1 MYHLLRQVSQDQPR
15 HSSTIVKC
23 LTFRITYV
31 ILNTTECS
39 LVKITCFFFRKSGRF
54 KKTGK
59 WNSYAERFNHY
70 KTVQTWWLLVLILIS
85 FNLPLKEKAFY
96 LDIKF
101 PKVLQNVKK
110 SDAAHFFLHSTSQL
124 FPWIHAHTL
133 KTLLKLHINSYI
145 FTERKPSL
153 SN

>member
-1 MYHLLRQVSQDQPR
+1 MTSSLDTDLVQPPLVS
-15 HSSTIVKC
+15 
-23 LTFRITYV
+23 
-31 ILNTTECS
+31 
-39 LVKITCFFFRKSGRF
+39 
-54 KKTGK
+54 
-59 WNSYAERFNHY
+59 W
-70 KTVQTWWLLVLILIS
+70 
-85 FNLPLKEKAFY
+85 PLKEKAFY